1 MRDSVLRVLSP
12 CTGRLQS
19 ALGGRGL
26 VGRQARPCKWARSAL
41 CDNRGVSHDPA
52 SSKILQAVDDV
63 DWHGYSMP
71 PSEQWYRADN
81 VPAAFRLL
89 VASSSQEEGQNAY
102 NGMLSAIGNNHAGCL
117 YPAAVPAVPLLTRV
131 ARELLGWPRWSALE
145 ILIECL
151 IFSVDR
157 EEFVDP
163 SGSTIRTKDA
173 IVTAVRSTRED
184 LQRLAQE
191 QVAFPPAKS
200 AQDLLE
206 QLDEEPWV
214 AE

>member
-1 MRDSVLRVLSP
+1 M
-12 CTGRLQS
+12 
-19 ALGGRGL
+19 
-26 VGRQARPCKWARSAL
+26 
-41 CDNRGVSHDPA
+41 SHDPA
-52 SSKILQAVDDV
+52 SGKILQAVDEV

-71 PSEQWYRADN
+71 PSEQWYRADD

-89 VASSSQEEGQNAY
+89 VATSSQDAGWDAY
-102 NGMLSAIGNNHAGCL
+102 NRMLFAIGNNHAGCL

-131 ARELLGWPRWSALE
+131 VRELLGWPRWSALE

-151 IFSVDR
+151 TFSVDR

-184 LQRLAQE
+184 LQRLARE
-191 QVAFPPAKS
+191 QVVVPTAKS

-206 QLDEEPWV
+206 QLDEEPLV